1 MSRSERLST
10 GKNSDLQGIEYE
22 TYTLSRREWV
32 LYGAEG
38 ILLAAV
44 LDYVFYRS
52 FFAFIL
58 LMPLGFLY
66 PIYKKKD
73 LKKKRLRQLTL
84 QFKEAIQVLSSFLSA
99 GYSLENGLFMSVR
112 ELEALYGKDAMITE
126 EFERLAAG
134 VRMNRPVEQ
143 LLAEFGERSG
153 IQDVDHFAQVFG
165 MARRSGGELV
175 EIIRQSAGVIRDKI
189 QVQEEIHTMTASRVF
204 EQKIMNGIP
213 FGMILYIDFTSPGFF
228 DIMYGTW
235 MGRLIMTLC
244 LVAVIFVIGTFLGVI
259 AGYFGGIVDGVIMR
273 IADMMISFP
282 GLVLAIA
289 IAGMLGPNLVNAV
302 ISIAAVS
309 WTKYARLARSMVL
322 RVKKNLYI
330 EAAVVNGTK
339 TWKILLVHV
348 LPNMVTQMV
357 VTAAA
362 DIGTMMLELASLSFL
377 GFGATAPTPEWGLML
392 NEGRT
397 YMAKAPW
404 LMIYPGIAIVI
415 CVVVFNMLG
424 DSIRDVLDPRQE

>member
-1 MSRSERLST
+1 MKKQNFFLAHKQFTLFFILALAVVGVAVFAPWIAPKDPLEAVMIDSLKAPCAEYPLGADKLGR
-10 GKNSDLQGIEYE
+10 DL
-22 TYTLSRREWV
+22 LSR
-32 LYGAEG
+32 
-38 ILLAAV
+38 
-44 LDYVFYRS
+44 
-52 FFAFIL
+52 
-58 LMPLGFLY
+58 
-66 PIYKKKD
+66 
-73 LKKKRLRQLTL
+73 
-84 QFKEAIQVLSSFLSA
+84 
-99 GYSLENGLFMSVR
+99 
-112 ELEALYGKDAMITE
+112 
-126 EFERLAAG
+126 
-134 VRMNRPVEQ
+134 
-143 LLAEFGERSG
+143 
-153 IQDVDHFAQVFG
+153 
-165 MARRSGGELV
+165 
-175 EIIRQSAGVIRDKI
+175 VI
-189 QVQEEIHTMTASRVF
+189 
-204 EQKIMNGIP
+204 
-213 FGMILYIDFTSPGFF
+213 
-228 DIMYGTW
+228 YGT
-235 MGRLIMTLC
+235 RTSLVSTLI
-244 LVAVIFVIGTFLGVI
+244 LVATIFVVGTFLGII
-259 AGYFGGIVDGVIMR
+259 AGYFGGWIDQVIMR

-330 EAAVVNGTK
+330 EAAVVNGTR

-415 CVVVFNMLG
+415 CVVIFNMLG

>member
-1 MSRSERLST
+1 MKKVLRTFKENKQFTLFFILGLLVIGVAIFAPQLSPYDPLDAVMT
-10 GKNSDLQGIEYE
+10 ESLQEPSSAHPFGTDKLGRDL
-22 TYTLSRREWV
+22 LSRV
-32 LYGAEG
+32 
-38 ILLAAV
+38 I
-44 LDYVFYRS
+44 
-52 FFAFIL
+52 
-58 LMPLGFLY
+58 
-66 PIYKKKD
+66 
-73 LKKKRLRQLTL
+73 
-84 QFKEAIQVLSSFLSA
+84 
-99 GYSLENGLFMSVR
+99 
-112 ELEALYGKDAMITE
+112 
-126 EFERLAAG
+126 
-134 VRMNRPVEQ
+134 
-143 LLAEFGERSG
+143 FGTR
-153 IQDVDHFAQVFG
+153 
-165 MARRSGGELV
+165 
-175 EIIRQSAGVIRDKI
+175 
-189 QVQEEIHTMTASRVF
+189 
-204 EQKIMNGIP
+204 
-213 FGMILYIDFTSPGFF
+213 TS
-228 DIMYGTW
+228 
-235 MGRLIMTLC
+235 LIMTLC

-259 AGYFGGIVDGVIMR
+259 AGYFGGIVDAVIMR
-273 IADMMISFP
+273 IADMNKRQADMMISFP

-322 RVKKNLYI
+322 KVKKSLYI

-424 DSIRDVLDPRQE
+424 DSIRDVLDPRQD